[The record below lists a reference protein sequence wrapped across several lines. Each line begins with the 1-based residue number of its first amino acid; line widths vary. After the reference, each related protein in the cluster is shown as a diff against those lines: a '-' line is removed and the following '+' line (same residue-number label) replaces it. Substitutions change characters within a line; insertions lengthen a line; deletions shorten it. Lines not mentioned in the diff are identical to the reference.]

1 MLQLHE
7 ISTVALIAVGVA
19 TCIAAVT
26 DLWKFKVYNV
36 LTFPLLL
43 AGIGFHVWTSDWSG
57 LVFSLLGLI
66 CGFATL
72 VVFHAAGGVGAGDVK
87 LMAGIGAWVGASNV
101 LAIFLASSLLM
112 GVWVVV
118 AGLITGRLLET
129 VIRAKLELA
138 HMKSG
143 KAFQSNDE
151 PTEVENISQQ
161 PERRRRLIPFAAAAA
176 MGLLVTVMLERS

>member
-1 MLQLHE
+1 MG
-7 ISTVALIAVGVA
+7 IA

-26 DLWKFKVYNV
+26 DIWKFKVYNA
-36 LTFPLLL
+36 LTFPLILT
-43 AGIGFHVWTSDWSG
+43 GIGFHMWMSGWSG
-57 LVFSLLGLI
+57 LAYALLGLL

-87 LMAGIGAWVGASNV
+87 LMAGIGAWVGTSNV
-101 LAIFLASSLLM
+101 LAIFLASALLM

-138 HMKSG
+138 QMQSG
-143 KAFQSNDE
+143 KAFANTEE

-161 PERRRRLIPFAAAAA
+161 AERRRRLIPFAAAAA